1 MSLLLP
7 TTEKVRSFGY
17 IEFNVRISPKGAVFI
32 SIELSMKRFFIL
44 AAIIYSIVLTKAF
57 AVPIEELE
65 AKANNQD
72 PVAQYSLAQAFFQGN
87 GVPKDPQSA
96 IVWLRNSA
104 ENGYPLAQLKL
115 ANAYDSGLAIEE
127 NRALAIYW
135 YTKSAVQGLARA
147 QLKLGAI
154 YERSFRETKSVAALD
169 SAEIWYRVAMENNSH
184 QAEAA
189 YNRVLESKFNYRK
202 AAQLGQF
209 EELDKAHE
217 DSLTTLDNPIPPPQ
231 PVVKDFQ
238 WYLKTYQ
245 QELIYGGAGI
255 VGVLLL
261 LILFVLMRKG
271 RQKNKNAE
279 LESKV
284 SEQNQQSKK
293 LRRELERAHK
303 QILKQNGLI
312 EEMKSASQDQKFHI
326 ACAVFGFN
334 PKRLPKKDVIKNRY
348 KKLCRVYHP
357 DANGSDEEMRRL
369 NTALKLILQ
378 QNVN

>member
-1 MSLLLP
+1 MKPFLFI
-7 TTEKVRSFGY
+7 TV
-17 IEFNVRISPKGAVFI
+17 VF
-32 SIELSMKRFFIL
+32 F
-44 AAIIYSIVLTKAF
+44 SIVLSKAN
-57 AVPIEELE
+57 AASIEELE
-65 AKANNQD
+65 SKANKQD

-127 NRALAIYW
+127 NRDKAVYW

-154 YERSFRETKSVAALD
+154 YERLYRDSKNIGDLET
-169 SAEIWYRVAMENNSH
+169 AEVWYRVALENNSH
-184 QAEAA
+184 QAENA
-189 YNRVLESKFNYRK
+189 YNRVLENQFNHRK

-209 EELDKAHE
+209 DQLDKAHE
-217 DSLTTLDNPIPPPQ
+217 ERVSSESQKAQNAPPTPIKKDLD
-231 PVVKDFQ
+231 
-238 WYLKTYQ
+238 WYLTKY
-245 QELIYGGAGI
+245 EKEIIYGSAGFA
-255 VGVLLL
+255 
-261 LILFVLMRKG
+261 LFVLTLVAMILVGKSR
-271 RQKNKNAE
+271 RNNKNAA

-284 SEQNQQSKK
+284 SDQSQQSKK
-293 LRRELERAHK
+293 LRRELEKAHK
-303 QILKQNGLI
+303 QILKQNGML
-312 EEMKSASQDQKFHI
+312 EELKSATKDQKFHI

-378 QNVN
+378 QNIN